1 MRRIVWALLIVS
13 LLPTVAFSREKEKK
27 IEPCALLSADDA
39 ASIVGAPMKI
49 VDLSKSTCAYGEYR
63 GRGSF
68 VRGGVLDRALFFYVK
83 RYKDSQAQDKDWT
96 KDAQSALE
104 AANKNQTKAVSGIG
118 DQAYLVGSIEEA
130 ETMDNAGI
138 RVRKGAV
145 YFSIQ
150 IMLVP
155 GHQPVK
161 PSADALIA
169 VAKKIADQL

>member
-1 MRRIVWALLIVS
+1 MRKAVWALLLGS
-13 LLPTVAFSREKEKK
+13 LLPSVSSGQEKQKK
-27 IEPCALLSADDA
+27 LDPCTLLTATDA

-49 VDLSKSTCAYGEYR
+49 VNVSKNNCMYGEYQ
-63 GRGSF
+63 GRGSLI
-68 VRGGVLDRALFFYVK
+68 VGGVLDRALFFYVK

-96 KDAQSALE
+96 KDEPAD
-104 AANKNQTKAVSGIG
+104 KNQTKALSGIG

-130 ETMDNAGI
+130 KTMDNAGI
-138 RVRKGAV
+138 RVRKRAV

-155 GHQPVK
+155 GHQPTT